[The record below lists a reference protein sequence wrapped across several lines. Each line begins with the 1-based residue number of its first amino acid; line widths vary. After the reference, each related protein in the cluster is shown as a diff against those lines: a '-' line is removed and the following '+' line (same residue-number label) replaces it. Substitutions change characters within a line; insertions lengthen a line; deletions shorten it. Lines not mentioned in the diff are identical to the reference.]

1 MPIFI
6 ILLVSVKCR
15 LNIGGCLSHYFSL
28 FGVNYGRFLA
38 KRESAAVFALPL
50 VGRFSTK
57 MLKTYRMKQK
67 DSGTLFVP
75 QFRTPEPT
83 TIPHQSNSAIDDFIP
98 SDCKVKTS
106 SDAYYVSAIA
116 CLCATFI
123 FPPCILAAIYCVIK
137 AKKGGMKWDE

>member
-1 MPIFI
+1 M
-6 ILLVSVKCR
+6 K
-15 LNIGGCLSHYFSL
+15 
-28 FGVNYGRFLA
+28 
-38 KRESAAVFALPL
+38 KK
-50 VGRFSTK
+50 ST
-57 MLKTYRMKQK
+57 
-67 DSGTLFVP
+67 GTLFVP

-123 FPPCILAAIYCVIK
+123 FSLVSLQPFIVLSKLRKKLIYGILFIINNNYHTW
-137 AKKGGMKWDE
+137 G

>member
-1 MPIFI
+1 M
-6 ILLVSVKCR
+6 
-15 LNIGGCLSHYFSL
+15 
-28 FGVNYGRFLA
+28 
-38 KRESAAVFALPL
+38 AAVSASRWLSGSQL
-50 VGRFSTK
+50 KCQTAVSMKKKST
-57 MLKTYRMKQK
+57 
-67 DSGTLFVP
+67 DTLFVP
-75 QFRTPEPT
+75 QFRTPERT

-137 AKKGGMKWDE
+137 AKKGGKQ